1 MSTALIPGSS
11 LHETANERFKRQSRA
26 WVWEAIAAAAALHFT
41 AFAFAPGF
49 TVAGPVPIPEPPKVI
64 SLPEIQL
71 PQPPAPIQPPALP
84 VIGAEASV
92 EVTIPS
98 SRFEHN
104 PAEQLPLPP
113 TVTKDP
119 GGFTELAPY
128 MIPPR
133 LLNPDEVQRT
143 LQRNYPPIL
152 RDAGIGG
159 TVNVHIWLDE
169 NGEIV
174 QSRIGQSSGY
184 PGLDEAA
191 LRVVKIMR
199 FTPAQNR
206 DRAVRVIVNLPVHF
220 EAR

>member
-84 VIGAEASV
+84 VISAEASV

-119 GGFTELAPY
+119 GGFTEL
-128 MIPPR
+128 
-133 LLNPDEVQRT
+133 
-143 LQRNYPPIL
+143 
-152 RDAGIGG
+152 
-159 TVNVHIWLDE
+159 
-169 NGEIV
+169 
-174 QSRIGQSSGY
+174 
-184 PGLDEAA
+184 
-191 LRVVKIMR
+191 
-199 FTPAQNR
+199 
-206 DRAVRVIVNLPVHF
+206 
-220 EAR
+220 